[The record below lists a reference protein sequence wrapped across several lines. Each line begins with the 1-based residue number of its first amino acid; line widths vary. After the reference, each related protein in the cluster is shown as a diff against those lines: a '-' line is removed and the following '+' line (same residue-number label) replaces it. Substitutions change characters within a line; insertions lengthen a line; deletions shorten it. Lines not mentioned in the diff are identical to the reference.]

1 LGFGLLQRS
10 IAVSLPFL
18 LRRGQDKK
26 NGVIH
31 ASIHSTIS
39 PEYSMTATLSLQLP
53 KALSTAPPNRLAGLR
68 RFAIAITALNLLGH
82 TVLGFE
88 AAYAYPLVALA
99 TGYSMELLLEL
110 LEAKVQGR
118 PLAFL
123 GSRQQLIDFLLPAH
137 ITSLAIA
144 MLLYSNANLWPIA
157 LATATA
163 IGSKAIFR
171 VAVNGKARHFLNPS
185 NFGISLVLLLFPWV
199 GITAPYQF
207 TANLHG
213 AGDWLLPAAIV
224 VTGSFLNSRFTQ
236 RMPLIG
242 AWLAS
247 FALQALLRSVWF
259 GTPLLPALL
268 PMTGVAF
275 VLFTFYM
282 VTDPGTTPS
291 SREGQLLFGT
301 AVGLSYGLLMA
312 CHVSFGLFFAL
323 TFVCLCRGAWL
334 ALQQIQSPDIPS
346 PIPTGGFLSILRSH

>member
-1 LGFGLLQRS
+1 M
-10 IAVSLPFL
+10 A
-18 LRRGQDKK
+18 
-26 NGVIH
+26 
-31 ASIHSTIS
+31 
-39 PEYSMTATLSLQLP
+39 ATLSLP
-53 KALSTAPPNRLAGLR
+53 LSTAVQPAPPNRLAGLR

-99 TGYSMELLLEL
+99 TGYSMEMLLEWV
-110 LEAKVQGR
+110 EANVQGR
-118 PLAFL
+118 PLAFA
-123 GSRQQLIDFLLPAH
+123 GGRQQLIDFLLPAH
-137 ITSLAIA
+137 ITSLAIS

-157 LATATA
+157 LATAAA

-207 TANLHG
+207 TENLHG

-224 VTGSFLNSRFTQ
+224 VTGSFLNSRFTH

-247 FALQALLRSVWF
+247 FVVQAFIRGVWF

-291 SREGQLLFGT
+291 SLEGQVLFGA
-301 AVGLSYGLLMA
+301 AVGLSYGVLMA
-312 CHVSFGLFFAL
+312 CHAAFGLFFAL
-323 TFVCLCRGAWL
+323 TFVCFCRGAWL
-334 ALQQIQSPDIPS
+334 ALQEIQSTAFSS
-346 PIPTGGFLSILRSH
+346 PFPAVSLLSTLRSH

>member
-1 LGFGLLQRS
+1 
-10 IAVSLPFL
+10 VSLPFL
-18 LRRGQDKK
+18 LRRDQDKK

-53 KALSTAPPNRLAGLR
+53 KALPTSPPNRLAGLR

-82 TVLGFE
+82 TLLGFE
-88 AAYAYPLVALA
+88 AAYAYPLIALA
-99 TGYSMELLLEL
+99 TGYSMDL
-110 LEAKVQGR
+110 VQGR

-123 GSRQQLIDFLLPAH
+123 GSRQQLVDFLLPAH

-213 AGDWLLPAAIV
+213 AGDWLLPVAIV

-247 FALQALLRSVWF
+247 FVLQALLRSVWF

-291 SREGQLLFGT
+291 SLEGQLLFG
-301 AVGLSYGLLMA
+301 ASVGLIYGVLMA
-312 CHVSFGLFFAL
+312 CHLSFGLFFAL

-334 ALQQIQSPDIPS
+334 ALRQIQSPALPS
-346 PIPTGGFLSILRSH
+346 PIPTGGLLSILRSH